1 MTTARKLFSQNVTIA
16 AATPVSME
24 SLMRTAGW
32 GYEYDLTTNVVD
44 TTKLSMDSF
53 EGNGGSILPAGDVY
67 VGSDQFVRNAAAVGP
82 PRLYQGAL
90 AVATVKFGLDD
101 FCRGIVDPA
110 RVWFYS
116 VAGTTCD
123 LVLDGF

>member
-1 MTTARKLFSQNVTIA
+1 MTTARKWFSQNVTLS

-24 SLMRTAGW
+24 TLMRTAGW
-32 GYEYDLTTNVVD
+32 GFEPGANNAIGTVPSL
-44 TTKLSMDSF
+44 DSF
-53 EGNGGSILPAGDVY
+53 EGNGGSILPAGNVY
-67 VGSDQFVRNAAAVGP
+67 VGYDQYVRDAAAAGP
-82 PRLYQGAL
+82 PRLYKGAL
-90 AVATVKFGLDD
+90 AAAGVKFGLDD

-116 VAGTTCD
+116 AGGTTAD